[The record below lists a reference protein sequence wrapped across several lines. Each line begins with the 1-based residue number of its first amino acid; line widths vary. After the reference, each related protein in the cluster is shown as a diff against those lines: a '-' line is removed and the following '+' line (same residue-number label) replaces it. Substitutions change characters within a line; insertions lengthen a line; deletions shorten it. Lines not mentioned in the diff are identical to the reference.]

1 MTGNMYEIPA
11 ELRDFAEKSMD
22 QARKA
27 FDGFITAAYKA
38 AEQADGAS
46 EKARASAMDAAT
58 KAIKQAETNVAASFE
73 LAQSLARAK
82 DFSELMKIQ
91 QDFVKSQMAVFQE
104 QMGDI
109 GKTVQ
114 AAVDKV
120 KGKAK

>member
-1 MTGNMYEIPA
+1 MTAKMPYEIPG

-27 FDGFITAAYKA
+27 FDGFISAAYKA

-58 KAIKQAETNVAASFE
+58 KAIKQAETNVNASFE
-73 LAQSLARAK
+73 LAQRLARAK
-82 DFSELMKIQ
+82 DFAEILQIQ
-91 QDFVKSQMAVFQE
+91 QAFVQE
-104 QMGDI
+104 QMSVFQTQMTEF

-114 AAVDKV
+114 KAAS
-120 KGKAK
+120 KAK